1 MSGGS
6 HDYVCF
12 KIENELVGCMKD
24 YELND
29 LIKDIAKLAH
39 DLEWADSGDISDED
53 YFETVKEFKEKW
65 FKQDRNDRLKEYVDE
80 KIENLKKEIYR
91 LLGE

>member
-6 HDYVCF
+6 HDYVCS
-12 KIENELVGCMKD
+12 KIEYELVGYMKD
-24 YELND
+24 DELND
-29 LIKDIAKLAH
+29 LMKDIVKLAH

>member
-6 HDYVCF
+6 HDYVCS
-12 KIENELVGCMKD
+12 KIEYELVGYMKD
-24 YELND
+24 DELND
-29 LIKDIAKLAH
+29 LMKDIVKLAH

-65 FKQDRNDRLKEYVDE
+65 FKQDRNDRLKKYVDE